1 MSMENEKE
9 KENAISSLRRTT
21 KHRKSSSVSCFL
33 SSTSDQ
39 ISHDSPSSS
48 SPNETSKF
56 KKSHHHFPEIKE
68 KCKNIMNRFGRHRR
82 HASADFTYDQI
93 SYAKNFEDNDE
104 TNFDD
109 TEDFPQRNFIS
120 RLPPSP
126 PPYSKVIIPT
136 NIQKHE

>member
-1 MSMENEKE
+1 MENEKE
-9 KENAISSLRRTT
+9 KETSSLRSSTR
-21 KHRKSSSVSCFL
+21 HRRSSSVSCFL

-39 ISHDSPSSS
+39 IYHDSSS
-48 SPNETSKF
+48 SSSTNEASKL
-56 KKSHHHFPEIKE
+56 KKSHHHFPEIKG
-68 KCKNIMNRFGRHRR
+68 KYKNIMNRFGRHRR
-82 HASADFTYDQI
+82 HASADFSYDQI
-93 SYAKNFEDNDE
+93 SYAKNFEDNNE

-120 RLPPSP
+120 RLPSSP

>member
-1 MSMENEKE
+1 MENEKE
-9 KENAISSLRRTT
+9 KENAISSLKRTT
-21 KHRKSSSVSCFL
+21 RHRRSSSVSCFV

-39 ISHDSPSSS
+39 ISNDSPSSS
-48 SPNETSKF
+48 SPNDTSKC
-56 KKSHHHFPEIKE
+56 KKSHNHFPEIKE

-104 TNFDD
+104 TNFDN
-109 TEDFPQRNFIS
+109 TEDFPKRNFIS

-126 PPYSKVIIPT
+126 PLHSNVIIPT
-136 NIQKHE
+136 NIQKDE